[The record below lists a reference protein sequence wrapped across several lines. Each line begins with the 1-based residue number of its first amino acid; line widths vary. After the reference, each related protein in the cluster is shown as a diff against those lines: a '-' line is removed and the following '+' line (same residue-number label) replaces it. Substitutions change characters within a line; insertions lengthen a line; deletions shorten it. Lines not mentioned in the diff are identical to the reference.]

1 MKKKFIFLGIAFLS
15 LFGAHTKAQTIDEA
29 KAKTKTGKKVGVN
42 TNVPTRALTVQN
54 SADNDGKPP
63 LRLVNTPQ
71 YDQNINSAMDADLGG
86 NTQAKTKYTDYR
98 PLVINSVGDV
108 YQGAPITSTLS
119 VITLKVSNV
128 DQDWISTFDTGID
141 YNKYAVAMMNY
152 TLVTPDDKTAL
163 VANRGAIPN
172 YSYGTQNTSLH
183 SARVAPPNVKL
194 KKSGSNWAVEAD
206 YPSMSLTR
214 TDPSVPTD
222 IGTAVNGTW
231 VFTLLVG
238 KRDLVNFVELN
249 FDQGGRSSGSGNSN
263 ATYKQALEQLLKTLN

>member
-1 MKKKFIFLGIAFLS
+1 
-15 LFGAHTKAQTIDEA
+15 
-29 KAKTKTGKKVGVN
+29 
-42 TNVPTRALTVQN
+42 
-54 SADNDGKPP
+54 
-63 LRLVNTPQ
+63 
-71 YDQNINSAMDADLGG
+71 MDADLGG
-86 NTQAKTKYTDYR
+86 NTQTKTKYTDYR

-128 DQDWISTFDTGID
+128 DKDWISTFDTGID

-152 TLVTPDDKTAL
+152 TLVTPENGVML
-163 VANRGAIPN
+163 VTDRANHPN
-172 YSYGTQNTSLH
+172 YSYGSSPTVH

-194 KKSGSNWAVEAD
+194 KKNGSNWAVEAD
-206 YPSMSLTR
+206 YPSMSLTK
-214 TDPSVPTD
+214 TDPSNRAD
-222 IGTAVNGTW
+222 IGTGVNGTW